1 MLHTTSYLLLTIPML
16 TYDLINKNKRE
27 SWILIFSF
35 LVIISLLGFV
45 FSQAYN
51 TPEILYFAVGFSVFS
66 SLISYYFS
74 DSITLALSQA
84 KQIDRQ
90 SNQELYRI
98 VENLCIAAG
107 LPTPRIYI
115 IEDTAPNAFATGR
128 DPQHAVVCVT
138 TGILQKL
145 EKSELEGVI
154 AHELSHIGNYD
165 IRVMTLVVVLV
176 GTITLLADWFLRA
189 SFFGGRKKSNSEG
202 GGQLQAILVIAGII
216 LAILSPIIATLIKLA
231 VSRQREY
238 LADASGALLT
248 RYPEGLARALEK
260 ISTDREP
267 LEAANKATA
276 HLYIVNP
283 FHEDSVM
290 NADSKKQSGQ
300 GWFAKMFN
308 THPPIQDRVKRLR
321 EMNL

>member
-1 MLHTTSYLLLTIPML
+1 ML

-27 SWILIFSF
+27 SWLLIFCF
-35 LVIISLLGFV
+35 LIIISLLGFV
-45 FSQAYN
+45 FAQAYN
-51 TPEILYFAVGFSVFS
+51 NPGILYFAVGFSIFS

-84 KQIDRQ
+84 KAVDRQ
-90 SNQELYRI
+90 NNPELYRL

-107 LPTPRIYI
+107 LPTPKIYI

-128 DPQHAVVCVT
+128 DPEHAVVCFT

-145 EKSELEGVI
+145 EKVELEGVV

-176 GTITLLADWFLRA
+176 GVVTLLADWMLRA
-189 SFFGGRKKSNSEG
+189 RFFGRGNDREGNQLKSVMMLIG
-202 GGQLQAILVIAGII
+202 LV
-216 LAILSPIIATLIKLA
+216 LALLSPIIATLIKLA
-231 VSRQREY
+231 VSRKREY

-248 RYPEGLARALEK
+248 RYPEGLAKALEK
-260 ISTDREP
+260 ISADNEP

-283 FHEDSVM
+283 PKEHKGQSSV
-290 NADSKKQSGQ
+290 
-300 GWFAKMFN
+300 GWFAGMFN
-308 THPPIQDRVKRLR
+308 THPPIADRIKRLR

>member
-1 MLHTTSYLLLTIPML
+1 ML
-16 TYDLINKNKRE
+16 TYDLINKNKRQ
-27 SWILIFSF
+27 SWLLIFVF
-35 LVIISLLGFV
+35 LIIITLLGWV
-45 FSQAYN
+45 FSLRFDN
-51 TPEILYFAVGFSVFS
+51 PGILYFAVGFSIIS

-74 DSITLALSQA
+74 DSITLAISHA
-84 KQIDRQ
+84 KEVDRK
-90 SNQELYRI
+90 SAPELFRL
-98 VENLCIAAG
+98 VENLTIAAG
-107 LPTPRIYI
+107 LPLPRIYI

-128 DPQHAVVCVT
+128 DPKHAVVCVT

-145 EKSELEGVI
+145 EKTELEGVI

-176 GTITLLADWFLRA
+176 GIVTLLADWFLRA
-189 SFFGGRKKSNSEG
+189 SFFGGGRKRSSDREG
-202 GGQLQAILVIAGII
+202 GNIGAIIAVIGLV

-260 ISTDREP
+260 ISSDHEP

-283 FHEDSVM
+283 FHEDTMLAASE
-290 NADSKKQSGQ
+290 SHKQSQ
-300 GWFAKMFN
+300 SWFAKLFN
-308 THPPIQDRVKRLR
+308 THPPIADRVKRLR

>member
-1 MLHTTSYLLLTIPML
+1 MT

-35 LVIISLLGFV
+35 LVVISLLGFL
-45 FSQAYN
+45 FSRIYQNSA
-51 TPEILYFAVGFSVFS
+51 ILYFAVGFSMFS
-66 SLISYYFS
+66 ALISYYFS
-74 DSITLALSQA
+74 DSITLAISQA
-84 KQIDRQ
+84 QEVDRNSNKQ
-90 SNQELYRI
+90 LYNI
-98 VENLCIAAG
+98 VENLCITAG
-107 LPTPRIYI
+107 IPTPKIYI
-115 IEDTAPNAFATGR
+115 IDDTAPNAFATGR
-128 DPQHAVVCVT
+128 DPKHAVVCVT

-145 EKSELEGVI
+145 DKTELEGVI

-165 IRVMTLVVVLV
+165 IRVMMLVVVLV

-189 SFFGGRKKSNSEG
+189 QWFGGRRRNSNSEG
-202 GGQLQAILVIAGII
+202 NIGQWLFIIGII
-216 LAILSPIIATLIKLA
+216 LALISPIIATLIKLA

-260 ISTDREP
+260 ISSDTEP

-283 FHEDSVM
+283 FHQDSPDSVK
-290 NADSKKQSGQ
+290 NPHGSRS
-300 GWFAKMFN
+300 WFAGLFN
-308 THPPIQDRVKRLR
+308 THPPIEDRIKRLR

>member
-1 MLHTTSYLLLTIPML
+1 MAL

-35 LVIISLLGFV
+35 LVVISLLGFV
-45 FSQAYN
+45 FSQVYGNAY
-51 TPEILYFAVGFSVFS
+51 ILYIAVGFSIFS

-74 DSITLALSQA
+74 DSITLALSRA
-84 KQIDRQ
+84 KEVDRQ
-90 SNQELYRI
+90 SNQELYRL

-107 LPTPRIYI
+107 LPTPKIYI
-115 IEDTAPNAFATGR
+115 IEDSAPNAFATGR
-128 DPQHAVVCVT
+128 DPQHAVVCFT
-138 TGILQKL
+138 TGILAKL
-145 EKSELEGVI
+145 EKSELEGVV
-154 AHELSHIGNYD
+154 AHELSHVGNYD

-176 GTITLLADWFLRA
+176 GIVTLLADFFLRA
-189 SFFGGRKKSNSEG
+189 QWFGGKRKSSSNEG
-202 GGQLQAILVIAGII
+202 GGQLQIIFLIVGII

-231 VSRQREY
+231 VSRKREY

-260 ISTDREP
+260 ISGDIEP

-276 HLYIVNP
+276 HMYIVNP
-283 FHEDSVM
+283 LKEHKGKDSV
-290 NADSKKQSGQ
+290 
-300 GWFAKMFN
+300 GWFANMFN
-308 THPPIQDRVKRLR
+308 THPPIEDRIKKLR

>member
-1 MLHTTSYLLLTIPML
+1 ML
-16 TYDLINKNKRE
+16 TYDHITKNKTQ

-35 LVIISLLGFV
+35 LVIISVLGFV
-45 FSQAYN
+45 FSRSYN
-51 TPEILYFAVGFSVFS
+51 APEILYFAVGFSVFT

-74 DSITLALSQA
+74 DSITLALSHA
-84 KQIDRQ
+84 KQVDRQ
-90 SNQELYRI
+90 SNQELYRL

-107 LPTPRIYI
+107 LPTPKIYI
-115 IEDTAPNAFATGR
+115 IDDTAPNAFATGR
-128 DPQHAVVCVT
+128 DPEHAVVCFT

-145 EKSELEGVI
+145 EKAELEGVV

-176 GTITLLADWFLRA
+176 GTVTLLADWLLRA
-189 SFFGGRKKSNSEG
+189 SFFGGRRKSNDSG
-202 GGQLQAILVIAGII
+202 GGQLQVILMVVGII

-231 VSRQREY
+231 VSRKREF

-248 RYPEGLARALEK
+248 RYPEGLAKALEK
-260 ISTDREP
+260 ISTDTEA

-276 HLYIVNP
+276 HMYIINP
-283 FHEDSVM
+283 LKEHEGADSV
-290 NADSKKQSGQ
+290 

-308 THPPIQDRVKRLR
+308 THPPVEERVKRLR